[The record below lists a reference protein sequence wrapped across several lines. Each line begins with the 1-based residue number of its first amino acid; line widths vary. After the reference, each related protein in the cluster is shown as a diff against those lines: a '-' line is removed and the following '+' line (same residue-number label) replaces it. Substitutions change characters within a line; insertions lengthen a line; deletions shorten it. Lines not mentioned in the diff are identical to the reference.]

1 MLKACV
7 GDDTQAPVPFKVQFE
22 GDPQNIARRSVYFEG
37 DPQNIV
43 RPRVDFDGDPQ
54 NISHLKPYFHSKKHY
69 KNVANSVL
77 NTEQI

>member
-22 GDPQNIARRSVYFEG
+22 GDPRNIVCFGVYFEG
-37 DPQNIV
+37 DPQNI
-43 RPRVDFDGDPQ
+43 PP
-54 NISHLKPYFHSKKHY
+54 LKPYFHSKEHY
-69 KNVANSVL
+69 RNVANSAL